1 MFLPQIYLDRRKLL
15 KNQMQ
20 SGVVLFLGN
29 NESPIN
35 FADNCYPF
43 RQDSSFLYYWG
54 LDTPG
59 LAAIIDIENDI
70 EIIFGIDYTTNDIIW
85 MGPQLS
91 LMEQAAACG
100 VNETQ
105 PVKKLKKIIDEAIL
119 KKREI
124 HYLPQ
129 YRTDNV
135 SKIEQLTGIQQGLVN
150 QRFSIVLT
158 QSVIKQRLIK
168 SDIEI
173 SQIES
178 ALDVTAQMF
187 SIAMSA
193 TKPGIYE
200 FEAIGRAEGYVF
212 SKNCNL
218 SCPFIFS
225 VRGERLH
232 GHLHHLKME
241 SGDMVVMDGGVESNM
256 HYSSDITR
264 SFPVS
269 GKFTTLQREIYQIVL
284 NANKATIATLKPGI
298 LFLDAHLQAANIIT
312 KGLKDLGLMAGD
324 PEEAV
329 AEGAHALFFPHGLG
343 HPLGLDV
350 HDLEGMG
357 ENLVGYDQETL
368 RSEKF
373 GLSNLRFGKR
383 MEENMVHTVEPGIY
397 FMPELIRQWR
407 TQNRFKE
414 FINYDKVLPLIGF
427 GGIRI
432 EDDVLIS
439 KSGCRNLSD
448 QIPKSVTAI
457 ESVMGD

>member
-15 KNQMQ
+15 KNQLQ
-20 SGVVLFLGN
+20 SGVILFLGN

-43 RQDSSFLYYWG
+43 RQDSTFLYYWG

-59 LAAIIDIENDI
+59 LAAVIDIENDT
-70 EIIFGIDYTTNDIIW
+70 EIIFGIDYTTNDTIW

-91 LMEQAAACG
+91 LEEQAINCG

-105 PVKKLKKIIDEAIL
+105 PSKNLKAFIDKATL
-119 KKREI
+119 KKREV

-129 YRTDNV
+129 FRSDNIL
-135 SKIEQLTGIQQGLVN
+135 KTGQLTGLPYEVVN
-150 QRFSIVLT
+150 QRFSITLT
-158 QSVIKQRLIK
+158 QAIIRQRLIK
-168 SDIEI
+168 ADIEI

-178 ALDVTAQMF
+178 AMDITAQMF
-187 SIAMSA
+187 SLAMS
-193 TKPGIYE
+193 TTIPGKYE
-200 FEAIGRAEGYVF
+200 FEIIGRAEGFVF

-218 SCPFIFS
+218 ACPFIFS

-232 GHLHHLKME
+232 GHLHHLKMK
-241 SGDMVVMDGGVESNM
+241 SGDLVVMDGGVESNL
-256 HYSSDITR
+256 HYSSDVTR

-269 GKFTTLQREIYQIVL
+269 GKFTMLQKEIYQIVL
-284 NANKATIATLKPGI
+284 NANKTTIATLKPGI
-298 LFLDAHLQAANIIT
+298 LFRDAHLQAATLIT
-312 KGLKDLGLMAGD
+312 RGLKELGLMAGD

-329 AEGAHALFFPHGLG
+329 SQGAHALFFPHGLG

-350 HDLEGMG
+350 HDLESMG
-357 ENLVGYDQETL
+357 ENLVGYDQEIL
-368 RSEKF
+368 RSEQF

-383 MEENMVHTVEPGIY
+383 MEENMVQTVEPGIY
-397 FMPELIRQWR
+397 FIPELIRQWQS
-407 TQNRFKE
+407 QNKFKE
-414 FINYDKVLPLIGF
+414 FINYDKVIPLIGF

-439 KSGCRNLSD
+439 ESGCRNLSD
-448 QIPKSVTAI
+448 QIPKTVTEI
-457 ESVMGD
+457 ELALMQ